1 MNLQDYFSS
10 NIEDRRD
17 EDFRPDPLHR
27 LLPPTANPQQVLEHQ
42 SVLDRPNPYVEM
54 FMPRGSQ
61 PVFGLTPPRPFLP
74 ENPGGMPRLFGDQT
88 PQQQFGQQQFSGY
101 GMPRFNLGPVDSWG
115 RMPRTGS
122 GRSIADIL
130 GN

>member
-54 FMPRGSQ
+54 FMPR
-61 PVFGLTPPRPFLP
+61 
-74 ENPGGMPRLFGDQT
+74 LFGDQT

-101 GMPRFNLGPVDSWG
+101 GMPRFNWAC
-115 RMPRTGS
+115 R
-122 GRSIADIL
+122 
-130 GN
+130 